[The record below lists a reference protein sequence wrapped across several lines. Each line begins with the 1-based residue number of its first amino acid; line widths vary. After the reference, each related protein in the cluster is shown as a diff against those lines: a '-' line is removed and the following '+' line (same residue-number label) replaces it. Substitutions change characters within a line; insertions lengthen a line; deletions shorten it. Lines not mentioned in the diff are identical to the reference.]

1 MKYYSLKKILTKN
14 ARYNMIFGER
24 SNGKTYSVQE
34 YALKKYLEDG
44 SQLAVIRRWREDFR
58 GKRGAQ
64 YFENLSCNGKG
75 QNIIKEL
82 TNGLFDRIE
91 YYASKWYLAYFD
103 DYGIELEKFIGTG
116 PNDGQRSSELF
127 RYVKEGLMVNP
138 YITDVT
144 ALQVTQEHKK
154 ITMVIHLE
162 TVYGEVEM
170 GIEV

>member
-1 MKYYSLKKILTKN
+1 MSNPFVVGPSTSETATQSLPTFTEFAWDFTKDDFIY
-14 ARYNMIFGER
+14 RR
-24 SNGKTYSVQE
+24 
-34 YALKKYLEDG
+34 DG
-44 SQLAVIRRWREDFR
+44 SHEIVT
-58 GKRGAQ
+58 GKEAIKVWVLHVLRCEQ
-64 YFENLSCNGKG
+64 Y
-75 QNIIKEL
+75 
-82 TNGLFDRIE
+82 R
-91 YYASKWYLAYFD
+91 YLAYFD